1 MFPQQ
6 IINGLT
12 LGSVYALVAVGY
24 TMVYGIIQLI
34 NFAHGE
40 IYMIGAYLAFTAIS
54 FLHLPFLA
62 ALLLSM
68 AGCALL
74 GVAIDYVAYR
84 PLRRAPRLAALIT
97 AIGMSLFL
105 QNVAQAIWGANTR
118 PYPYEAIPKFFYASA
133 FSLVKAGGSIMA
145 TVGEI
150 PPEMAD
156 RPDLAIVLQI
166 SWLQVLIL
174 AVSLLMMVSLHLI
187 VNRTRIGTAMRA
199 CAQDQLMASLVGIN
213 VNRVIAF
220 TFALGSALG
229 AAAGVL
235 VGAYYNAI
243 FPTMGYRVGVVA
255 FAAAVLGGIGNV
267 VGAILGGLILGLAEA
282 LGAAYI
288 SSEYRYAIAYA
299 IMILVIIFKP
309 SGLLGTQASERT

>member
-6 IINGLT
+6 LINGLT

-40 IYMIGAYLAFTAIS
+40 IYMMGAYFAFTAIA
-54 FLHLPFLA
+54 FLHLPFPV

-68 AGCALL
+68 TACALL
-74 GVAIDYVAYR
+74 GIAIDYVAYR
-84 PLRRAPRLAALIT
+84 PLRKAPRLAALIT
-97 AIGMSLFL
+97 AIGISLFL
-105 QNVAQAIWGANTR
+105 QNVAQAVWGANTR
-118 PYPYEAIPKFFYASA
+118 PFPFEAIPTFFYATA
-133 FSLVKAGGSIMA
+133 FSWARVGGATVA

-150 PPEMAD
+150 PPEVASQ
-156 RPDLAIVLQI
+156 PDLAIVLLI
-166 SWLQVLIL
+166 SWLQVVIL
-174 AVSLLMMVSLHLI
+174 AVSLVLMVGLHL
-187 VNRTRIGTAMRA
+187 VVHRTRIGTAMRA

-235 VGAYYNAI
+235 VGVYYNAI
-243 FPTMGYRVGVVA
+243 FPMMGYRVGVVA

-267 VGAILGGLILGLAEA
+267 VGAILGGLVLGLTEA
-282 LGAAYI
+282 FGAAYI
-288 SSEYRYAIAYA
+288 SSQYRYAIAYA
-299 IMILVIIFKP
+299 IMILVIVFKP
-309 SGLLGTQASERT
+309 SGLMGSPASERT

>member
-6 IINGLT
+6 LINGLT

-40 IYMIGAYLAFTAIS
+40 IYMIGAYLAFSAIT
-54 FLHLPFLA
+54 FLHLPFPA
-62 ALLLSM
+62 AMALSM

-118 PYPYEAIPKFFYASA
+118 PYPFEAIPELFYSPALSVA
-133 FSLVKAGGSIMA
+133 RWGGA
-145 TVGEI
+145 TVLRAGDLPQEVY
-150 PPEMAD
+150 A
-156 RPDLAIVLQI
+156 RPDLVLVLQV
-166 SWLQVLIL
+166 SWLQVVIL
-174 AVSLLMMVSLHLI
+174 AVSILLMVGLHFI
-187 VNRTRIGTAMRA
+187 VQRTRVGTAMRA

-235 VGAYYNAI
+235 VGVYYNAI

-267 VGAILGGLILGLAEA
+267 VGAILGGLVLGLTEA

-299 IMILVIIFKP
+299 IMILVIVFKP
-309 SGLLGTQASERT
+309 SGLLGSPTAQGT

>member
-6 IINGLT
+6 LINGLT

-40 IYMIGAYLAFTAIS
+40 IYMIGAYLAFTAIA

-68 AGCALL
+68 ASCALL
-74 GVAIDYVAYR
+74 GVAIDFVAYR
-84 PLRRAPRLAALIT
+84 PLRKAPRLAALIT

-105 QNVAQAIWGANTR
+105 QNIAQAIWGANTR
-118 PYPYEAIPKFFYASA
+118 PFPFEAIPKFFYASA
-133 FSLVKAGGSIMA
+133 FSLVQVGGATVA
-145 TVGEI
+145 TVGEL
-150 PPEMAD
+150 PTEVAA
-156 RPDLAIVLQI
+156 RPDLTIVLQI
-166 SWLQVLIL
+166 SWLQVVIL
-174 AVSLLMMVSLHLI
+174 AVSLLLMVGLHLI
-187 VNRTRIGTAMRA
+187 VHRTRIGTAMRA
-199 CAQDQLMASLVGIN
+199 CAQDQMMASLVGIN
-213 VNRVIAF
+213 VNRVISF

-235 VGAYYNAI
+235 VGVYYNAI

-267 VGAILGGLILGLAEA
+267 VGAILGGLVLGLAEV

-309 SGLLGTQASERT
+309 SGLMGSPAAERT